1 MSRSESIT
9 RLIHYL
15 LPCLISAMLFQSS
28 AQAAKLYKW
37 VDEEGNIRY
46 SDRLTVDQ
54 AKQRHQTLTPDGRVI
69 ETKEKSLSDA
79 ERAEIARQKEL
90 ERIEAEKQAK
100 IKAEKDHHD
109 RVLMMTFT
117 SENEILEAQK
127 ERIEVIDSV
136 IQLLKKNIKTEQGKL
151 LELEQRAQTQFIS
164 KNRAVP
170 GGLAQKIE
178 YYSEKILNKQK
189 QLELKIGEKSR
200 INQQYANDLDRYREL
215 SGKHRSADQ

>member
-90 ERIEAEKQAK
+90 EKIEAEKKAK
-100 IKAEKDHHD
+100 KDHHD